1 MYKETRNPFFDI
13 QRETV
18 QTNSGITVPNK
29 QALINAETQNVL
41 GLVSPN
47 YEVVTNREVDN
58 LFQEA
63 INDLSIDNIKDHMD
77 ADSKRW
83 KRQIIFN
90 DDRLNF
96 EIVKSDIVGILL
108 EIHNGFTGR
117 TSFGYNL
124 MGYRWVCENGM
135 VMGKK
140 SLFSESYAH
149 YVDSPEALRD
159 SFTLKFEA
167 FQKTADVW
175 SGWSEIEFNREEFAR
190 FVESHTKL
198 VNVKATPDQYVTPRV
213 SETIIGSYE
222 PMLNLHKLDENKW
235 GAFNVL
241 TALATHKTQA
251 RNGSNLFSNRYNT
264 VNRLAAD
271 LYDWEDR
278 KAA

>member
-1 MYKETRNPFFDI
+1 MYKESRNPFFDI
-13 QRETV
+13 QKETV
-18 QTNSGITVPNK
+18 ITDSGIVVPNK
-29 QALINAETQNVL
+29 QALINAETKNVL

-47 YEVVTNREVDN
+47 YEVVTNGEVDD

-63 INDLSIDNIKDHMD
+63 IKDLSIEKVVDHMD
-77 ADSKRW
+77 AETKRW
-83 KRQIIFN
+83 KRQIVFN
-90 DDRLNF
+90 DERLNF

-124 MGYRWVCENGM
+124 MGYRWICENGM

-159 SFTLKFEA
+159 SFNMKFEN

-175 SGWSEIEFNREEFAR
+175 SSWSEIDFNRENFSL
-190 FVESHTKL
+190 FVESHTKSTD
-198 VNVKATPDQYVTPRV
+198 VKSADQYVTPKV
-213 SETIIGSYE
+213 SEAIIESYE
-222 PMLNLHKLDENKW
+222 PMMNLHKLSENKW

-264 VNRLAAD
+264 INRLAAD
-271 LYDWEDR
+271 LYHWEDR